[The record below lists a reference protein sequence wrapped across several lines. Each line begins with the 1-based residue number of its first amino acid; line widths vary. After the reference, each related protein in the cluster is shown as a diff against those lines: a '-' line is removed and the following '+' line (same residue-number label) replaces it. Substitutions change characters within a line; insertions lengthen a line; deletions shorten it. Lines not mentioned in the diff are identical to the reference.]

1 MARWLIRLP
10 LALLLALA
18 VHAIMLW
25 VIAQEMQAL
34 ASVIKPKADPL
45 FTRQITQPITQAA
58 PSALAPIPDIVK
70 KKPAKPTERAQAAIK
85 SAAKKPT
92 ELPLPEPIPDL
103 PTVTVTATVTEA
115 VTQSIANLTTS
126 TVLEPSPSLVAE
138 PSPTLAAVTETL
150 PAIVT
155 ETTTLASVPGSG
167 TSGLTTDTLVMQGN
181 WPIDTR
187 LTYHLGGYY
196 RGELHGDATVQWTRD
211 SATQGEG
218 YQVRI
223 DLSVGPIKALL
234 TSQGKVSAQG
244 LLPQAYEEQWAGR
257 QRSVTLDAS
266 DVVLTNGKRIPRPQQ
281 DGDAPALP
289 ASVQDTASQFVEL
302 GHRFAHGRAKLAE
315 GAIVHVWLARPG
327 GLDAWVYDVGP
338 AETLYLPHIGP
349 VQAYHLTPRPQASPR
364 GSMVAEMWF
373 APSLQYLPVRI
384 KLTLDKDAH
393 LDLKVQK
400 IEQR

>member
-1 MARWLIRLP
+1 MARWLGRLSV
-10 LALLLALA
+10 ALLLALA
-18 VHAIMLW
+18 VHGVSLW
-25 VIAQEMQAL
+25 VVAQEMQAL
-34 ASVIKPKADPL
+34 GSVIKPKADPM
-45 FTRQITQPITQAA
+45 FTRQIFQPATQSA
-58 PSALAPIPDIVK
+58 PTPLLSPPSELIK
-70 KKPAKPTERAQAAIK
+70 QAKPKTNRAQAAIK
-85 SAAKKPT
+85 KEADI
-92 ELPLPEPIPDL
+92 LPEASLPEPSTTLALPD
-103 PTVTVTATVTEA
+103 
-115 VTQSIANLTTS
+115 VTQSVALA
-126 TVLEPSPSLVAE
+126 PSPSLSE
-138 PSPTLAAVTETL
+138 PSPTLVVNASTPANSLSSTVTDSVTALTSDTISLAA
-150 PAIVT
+150 
-155 ETTTLASVPGSG
+155 TTPTSSTPGLSI
-167 TSGLTTDTLVMQGN
+167 DTLVSQGN
-181 WPIDTR
+181 WPTDTR
-187 LTYHLGGYY
+187 LTYDLGGYY
-196 RGELHGDATVQWTRD
+196 RGDLHGDATVQWTRD

-234 TSQGKVSAQG
+234 TSQGNVSAQG
-244 LLPQAYEEQWAGR
+244 LLPQAYEEQWGGR
-257 QRSVTLDAS
+257 QRNVTLDAR

-302 GHRFAHGRAKLAE
+302 GHRFAHGRAKLVE

-349 VQAYHLTPRPQASPR
+349 VQAHHLTPRPQASPR

-373 APSLQYLPVRI
+373 APALQYLPVRI

-393 LDLKVQK
+393 LDLKVRK

>member
-18 VHAIMLW
+18 VHGIALW
-25 VIAQEMQAL
+25 VVAQEMQAL

-45 FTRQITQPITQAA
+45 FTRQITQPLAQNTPAPAA
-58 PSALAPIPDIVK
+58 LLAEVPPK
-70 KKPAKPTERAQAAIK
+70 QAKPKTNRAQAAIK
-85 SAAKKPT
+85 KEAKITPET
-92 ELPLPEPIPDL
+92 SLPEPSTTLALPD
-103 PTVTVTATVTEA
+103 VTPSVALA
-115 VTQSIANLTTS
+115 
-126 TVLEPSPSLVAE
+126 PSPSLPELTA
-138 PSPTLAAVTETL
+138 
-150 PAIVT
+150 
-155 ETTTLASVPGSG
+155 TTTLVADASTPTSSLPSRATDSLTAQATDTTSLAATSPSGSTTG
-167 TSGLTTDTLVMQGN
+167 STTDALVLQGN

-187 LTYHLGGYY
+187 LTYDLGGYY
-196 RGELHGDATVQWTRD
+196 RGDLHGNASVQWTRD

-257 QRSVTLDAS
+257 QRSVTLDAT
-266 DVVLTNGKRIPRPQQ
+266 DVVLTNGKRIPRPLL
-281 DGDAPALP
+281 DGEAQAVS

-302 GHRFAHGRAKLAE
+302 GHRFANGRAKLVE
-315 GAIVHVWLARPG
+315 GAIVNVWLARPG

-338 AETLYLPHIGP
+338 AETLYLPNIGP
-349 VQAYHLTPRPQASPR
+349 VQAFHLTPRPQASPR

>member
-1 MARWLIRLP
+1 MARWLGRLSV
-10 LALLLALA
+10 ALLLALA
-18 VHAIMLW
+18 VHGVSLW
-25 VIAQEMQAL
+25 TVAQEMQAMS
-34 ASVIKPKADPL
+34 SVIQRKADPM
-45 FTRQITQPITQAA
+45 FTRQITQALTQSTPAPVVVPAA
-58 PSALAPIPDIVK
+58 IPPK
-70 KKPAKPTERAQAAIK
+70 QAKLKINRAQAAIK
-85 SAAKKPT
+85 KEADIPPEAS
-92 ELPLPEPIPDL
+92 LPEPSTTLALPD
-103 PTVTVTATVTEA
+103 
-115 VTQSIANLTTS
+115 VTQSVALA
-126 TVLEPSPSLVAE
+126 PSPSLPE
-138 PSPTLAAVTETL
+138 PSPTLVSETSTATNSLSSAATDSST
-150 PAIVT
+150 A
-155 ETTTLASVPGSG
+155 LASDTISLAATTPISS
-167 TSGLTTDTLVMQGN
+167 TPSLTTDTLVSQGN

-187 LTYHLGGYY
+187 LTYDLGGYY
-196 RGELHGDATVQWTRD
+196 RGDLHGDATVQWTRD

-266 DVVLTNGKRIPRPQQ
+266 DVVLTNGKRIPRPEK
-281 DGDAPALP
+281 DGDTPALP
-289 ASVQDTASQFVEL
+289 SSVQDTASQFVEL
-302 GHRFAHGRAKLAE
+302 GNRFANGRAKLVE
-315 GAIVHVWLARPG
+315 GAIVHLWLARPG
-327 GLDAWVYDVGP
+327 GLDAWAYDVGP

-349 VQAYHLTPRPQASPR
+349 VQAYHLTPRPQATPR

-393 LDLKVQK
+393 LDLKVLK

>member
-18 VHAIMLW
+18 LHGVSLW
-25 VIAQEMQAL
+25 MVAQEMQAL

-45 FTRQITQPITQAA
+45 FTRQIVQAQAA
-58 PSALAPIPDIVK
+58 GAPAALPAPAAVQ
-70 KKPAKPTERAQAAIK
+70 KKPAAPNNRAQAAIK
-85 SAAKKPT
+85 NVAEKPT
-92 ELPLPEPIPDL
+92 NPPLPEPVPD
-103 PTVTVTATVTEA
+103 PAAPDPPVPAVTETLA
-115 VTQSIANLTTS
+115 SLTT
-126 TVLEPSPSLVAE
+126 TTLPEPSPSLVAQA
-138 PSPTLAAVTETL
+138 SPTLATATATL
-150 PAIVT
+150 PSPVT
-155 ETTTLASVPGSG
+155 DGTALASLPGSG
-167 TSGLTTDTLVMQGN
+167 TAGLTTDTLVMQGN

-187 LTYHLGGYY
+187 LTYDLGGYF
-196 RGELHGDATVQWTRD
+196 RGDLFGNATVQWTRD
-211 SATQGEG
+211 SAPTGEG

-257 QRSVTLDAS
+257 QRSVTLDAT
-266 DVVLTNGKRIPRPQQ
+266 DVVLATGNRIPRPEN
-281 DGDAPALP
+281 DGDAPARP

-302 GHRFAHGRAKLAE
+302 GHRFANGRAKLAE
-315 GAIVHVWLARPG
+315 GEVVRIWLARPG

-338 AETLYLPHIGP
+338 AETLNLPNIGP
-349 VQAYHLTPRPQASPR
+349 VQAFHLRPRPQAKPR
-364 GSMVAEMWF
+364 GTMVAEMWF
-373 APSLQYLPVRI
+373 APALQYLPVRI
-384 KLTLDKDAH
+384 KLTLDKDAF